1 MESKRWRLPSFFCH
15 FISQFKYKKGMI
27 KNDHTFIS
35 EINEK
40 RGNVRHQLK
49 ILFHLLR
56 LL

>member
-27 KNDHTFIS
+27 KNDYTFIS

>member
-1 MESKRWRLPSFFCH
+1 MESKRWRLPSFFV
-15 FISQFKYKKGMI
+15 ILLASLNIKKGMI